1 MADMRA
7 PTGPSWPW
15 AGVMRTRLCM
25 GVCIRWEGDTCIRWL
40 LKVPGGGAANAKE
53 QNVNNA
59 AVAARVF
66 FMASSFRTACFQ
78 TVETGKRDFRLMKDS
93 LISILIYHNR

>member
-1 MADMRA
+1 M
-7 PTGPSWPW
+7 
-15 AGVMRTRLCM
+15 
-25 GVCIRWEGDTCIRWL
+25 
-40 LKVPGGGAANAKE
+40 KVPGGGAANAKE

>member
-1 MADMRA
+1 
-7 PTGPSWPW
+7 
-15 AGVMRTRLCM
+15 M
-25 GVCIRWEGDTCIRWL
+25 GVFILWEGDTCIRWL

-66 FMASSFRTACFQ
+66 FMASSFQNAWF
-78 TVETGKRDFRLMKDS
+78 
-93 LISILIYHNR
+93 

>member
-1 MADMRA
+1 
-7 PTGPSWPW
+7 
-15 AGVMRTRLCM
+15 M
-25 GVCIRWEGDTCIRWL
+25 GVFILCEGDTCIRWL

-66 FMASSFRTACFQ
+66 FMSSSFRTAYYQILEVAKC
-78 TVETGKRDFRLMKDS
+78 DFRLMKDGKFS
-93 LISILIYHNR
+93 VLVYHNR

>member
-1 MADMRA
+1 
-7 PTGPSWPW
+7 
-15 AGVMRTRLCM
+15 M

-66 FMASSFRTACFQ
+66 FMASSFRTAYFPIAEI
-78 TVETGKRDFRLMKDS
+78 VKRDFRLMKDGF
-93 LISILIYHNR
+93 IPVLIYYNS

>member
-1 MADMRA
+1 MRP

-15 AGVMRTRLCM
+15 AGVMRTLLCM
-25 GVCIRWEGDTCIRWL
+25 CVCIRWEGDTCIRWL
-40 LKVPGGGAANAKE
+40 LKIPGGGAANAKE

-66 FMASSFRTACFQ
+66 FMASSSQIADYWK
-78 TVETGKRDFRLMKDS
+78 VEIVKRDSRLIKKGF
-93 LISILIYHNR
+93 IPALIYHNR

>member
-1 MADMRA
+1 
-7 PTGPSWPW
+7 
-15 AGVMRTRLCM
+15 M

-53 QNVNNA
+53 QNINNA

-66 FMASSFRTACFQ
+66 FMASSFQMAYYQ
-78 TVETGKRDFRLMKDS
+78 ILEIAKGDFRLMKDGWFS
-93 LISILIYHNR
+93 VIIYHNR

>member
-1 MADMRA
+1 
-7 PTGPSWPW
+7 
-15 AGVMRTRLCM
+15 M
-25 GVCIRWEGDTCIRWL
+25 GVFILCEGDTCIRWL

-78 TVETGKRDFRLMKDS
+78 IVETGKRDFRLMKDS